1 MSTIDDFRSAT
12 LAAQS
17 YGATVAVAYASSPL
31 GDPAIEAGSLSDLAK
46 LEHDNP
52 AKYEDYPPTT
62 VTAEPPAEPRSS
74 WVTNVLV
81 GAAVVAAIGTVAGLG
96 LMLVA
101 GTGSKEKPA
110 VVVPDSSVGSLT
122 PQAPGAKPPSPVAP
136 APPSVATPPDS
147 LQGPTGPVGSGDA
160 PALSG
165 PAPAPAPA
173 APAPPPVAP
182 APVSVPAPPHPGHG
196 KHGDGGK
203 QGGGDSGGG
212 NSGGGNSGGGKQ
224 GGGNSDGGK
233 QGGGN
238 SGGGNSG
245 SGQQGGKG
253 QKVGGPHPGQVAC
266 LPCQQGQAPGKK

>member
-12 LAAQS
+12 FAAQS

-31 GDPAIEAGSLSDLAK
+31 GNPAIEDGSLSDLAK

-52 AKYEDYPPTT
+52 AKYKDYPPTA
-62 VTAEPPAEPRSS
+62 VTAEPPAERRSS
-74 WVTNVLV
+74 WVTSVLV
-81 GAAVVAAIGTVAGLG
+81 GAAVVAAIGMVAGLG

-122 PQAPGAKPPSPVAP
+122 PQAPGAEPPSPVAP

-147 LQGPTGPVGSGDA
+147 LQGPTGPVGSPDA

-182 APVSVPAPPHPGHG
+182 APVSVPAPPHHDHG
-196 KHGDGGK
+196 KHGDGG
-203 QGGGDSGGG
+203 QQGGG
-212 NSGGGNSGGGKQ
+212 NSGGGNSGGGK
-224 GGGNSDGGK
+224 
-233 QGGGN
+233 
-238 SGGGNSG
+238 
-245 SGQQGGKG
+245 QGGKG